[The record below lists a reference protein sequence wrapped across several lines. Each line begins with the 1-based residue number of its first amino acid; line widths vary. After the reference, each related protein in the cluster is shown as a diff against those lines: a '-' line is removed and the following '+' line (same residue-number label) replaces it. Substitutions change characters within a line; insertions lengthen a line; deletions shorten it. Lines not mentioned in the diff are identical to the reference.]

1 MTMLLLGALLSAIPI
16 DPPVPVREFP
26 PRPTTRETVG
36 SETGFVGLRRFTS
49 FPTARELDA
58 LLDSAQMLPEQ
69 RACAKACVKA
79 QLPVLQDAISTIMS
93 TDGMRL
99 MEYSASLA
107 KATVHGSEQER
118 LPMKDMKRLKQDA
131 DAITERLQSAE
142 LNFLNDVAA
151 CVATT
156 SGGESGSASQ
166 RAAALSMLEAL
177 QLRALRRYWE
187 DDVPQSAK
195 RSLVD
200 VRMLVDR
207 LRLPEGVRATCEPI
221 LLAGEHELPPLYHAL
236 SDADH
241 SRSAKVSAKLDQMQ
255 ADGSFESG
263 FEAAQREILMEL
275 PRAAGRITAVNQR
288 TVDAIE
294 QQLSAEQSRAL
305 RSAWRDA
312 ICPSLAQ
319 DPECAALADRL
330 SSALL
335 DAQGD
340 AQATTRLQ
348 EIDASWHQELEA
360 WRNAAVKRVHEWQDR
375 SSAYEQGYGP
385 QNFQAFISALT
396 EERRALH
403 QRWSDAV
410 SSARVPARQ

>member
-1 MTMLLLGALLSAIPI
+1 MTTLILGALLSAILS
-16 DPPVPVREFP
+16 DPPVPVQEFP
-26 PRPTTRETVG
+26 LRPTTRETVG
-36 SETGFVGLRRFTS
+36 SETGFVGLRRLTS

-58 LLDSAQMLPEQ
+58 LLDSAPMLPEQ
-69 RACAKACVKA
+69 RAYAKACVKA
-79 QLPVLQDAISTIMS
+79 HLPVLQEAISTIMS

-118 LPMKDMKRLKQDA
+118 LPMRDMKRLKQDG
-131 DAITERLQSAE
+131 DSITERLQSAE
-142 LNFLNDVAA
+142 LGFLNEVAA
-151 CVATT
+151 CMGTA
-156 SGGESGSASQ
+156 SDGESASASE
-166 RAAALSMLEAL
+166 RAAALNMIEAL

-207 LRLPEGVRATCEPI
+207 LRLPEGVRATCEPS
-221 LLAGEHELPPLYHAL
+221 LLAGERELPPLYRAL

-241 SRSAKVSAKLDQMQ
+241 SRSAKVSARLDQMQ
-255 ADGSFESG
+255 ADGTFESG

-275 PRAAGRITAVNQR
+275 PRAAGRITGVNRR
-288 TVDAIE
+288 TMEAIE
-294 QQLSAEQSRAL
+294 QQLPAEQSRAL

-312 ICPSLAQ
+312 ICPPLAQ
-319 DPECAALADRL
+319 DPECDALADRL

-340 AQATTRLQ
+340 VKATTRLQ

-360 WRNAAVKRVHEWQDR
+360 WRTAAVMRVCEWQDR
-375 SSAYEQGYGP
+375 SSAYEEGYGP
-385 QNFQAFISALT
+385 QNFQAFISVLT

-403 QRWSDAV
+403 QRWSDAI
-410 SSARVPARQ
+410 SSAHVPAAQ

>member
-1 MTMLLLGALLSAIPI
+1 MTTLILSALLSAIPS

-26 PRPTTRETVG
+26 PRPTSRETVG
-36 SETGFVGLRRFTS
+36 SETGFVGLRRLTS

-69 RACAKACVKA
+69 RAYAKACVKA
-79 QLPVLQDAISTIMS
+79 HLPVLQEAISTIMS

-118 LPMKDMKRLKQDA
+118 LPMRDMKRLKQDG
-131 DAITERLQSAE
+131 DSVTERLQSAE
-142 LNFLNDVAA
+142 LSFLNEVAA
-151 CVATT
+151 CMATA
-156 SGGESGSASQ
+156 SDGESASASE
-166 RAAALSMLEAL
+166 RAAALNMIEAL

-207 LRLPEGVRATCEPI
+207 LRLSEGVRATCEPS
-221 LLAGEHELPPLYHAL
+221 LLAAERELPPLYRAL

-241 SRSAKVSAKLDQMQ
+241 SRSAKVSARLDQMQ
-255 ADGSFESG
+255 ADGTFESG

-275 PRAAGRITAVNQR
+275 PRAAGRITGVNRR
-288 TVDAIE
+288 TMEAIE
-294 QQLSAEQSRAL
+294 QQLPAEQSRAL

-312 ICPSLAQ
+312 ICPPLAQ
-319 DPECAALADRL
+319 DPECDALADRL

-340 AQATTRLQ
+340 VKATTRLQ

-360 WRNAAVKRVHEWQDR
+360 WRTAAVMRVCEWQDR
-375 SSAYEQGYGP
+375 SSAYEEGYGP
-385 QNFQAFISALT
+385 QNFQAFISVLT

-403 QRWSDAV
+403 QRWSDAI
-410 SSARVPARQ
+410 SSARVPAAQ

>member
-1 MTMLLLGALLSAIPI
+1 MTTLILSALLSAIPS

-26 PRPTTRETVG
+26 PRPTSRETVG
-36 SETGFVGLRRFTS
+36 SETGFVGLRRLTS

-69 RACAKACVKA
+69 RAYAKACVKA
-79 QLPVLQDAISTIMS
+79 HLPVLQEAISTIMS

-118 LPMKDMKRLKQDA
+118 LPMRDMKRLKQDG
-131 DAITERLQSAE
+131 DSVTERLQSAE
-142 LNFLNDVAA
+142 LSFLNEVAA
-151 CVATT
+151 CMATA
-156 SGGESGSASQ
+156 SDGESASASE
-166 RAAALSMLEAL
+166 RAAALNMIEAL

-207 LRLPEGVRATCEPI
+207 LRLSEGVRATCEPS
-221 LLAGEHELPPLYHAL
+221 LLAGERELPPLYRAL

-241 SRSAKVSAKLDQMQ
+241 SRSAKVSARLDQMQ
-255 ADGSFESG
+255 ADGTFESG

-275 PRAAGRITAVNQR
+275 PRAAGRITAVNRR
-288 TVDAIE
+288 TMEAIE
-294 QQLSAEQSRAL
+294 QQLPAEQSRAL

-319 DPECAALADRL
+319 DPECDALADRL
-330 SSALL
+330 SSALV

-340 AQATTRLQ
+340 AQTTTRLQ
-348 EIDASWHQELEA
+348 EIDASWRQELET
-360 WRNAAVKRVHEWQDR
+360 WRTAAVMRVCEWQDR
-375 SSAYEQGYGP
+375 SSAYEEGYGP
-385 QNFQAFISALT
+385 QNFQAFISVLT

-403 QRWSDAV
+403 QRWSDAI
-410 SSARVPARQ
+410 SSARVPAAQ

>member
-1 MTMLLLGALLSAIPI
+1 MTTLILSALLSAIPS

-36 SETGFVGLRRFTS
+36 SETGFVGLRRLTS

-69 RACAKACVKA
+69 RAYAKACVKA
-79 QLPVLQDAISTIMS
+79 HLPVLQEAISTIMS

-118 LPMKDMKRLKQDA
+118 LPMRDMKRLKQDG
-131 DAITERLQSAE
+131 DSITERLQSAE
-142 LNFLNDVAA
+142 LSFLNEVAA
-151 CVATT
+151 CMGTA
-156 SGGESGSASQ
+156 SDDESASASE
-166 RAAALSMLEAL
+166 RAAALNMIEAL

-207 LRLPEGVRATCEPI
+207 LRLPEGVRATCEPS
-221 LLAGEHELPPLYHAL
+221 LLAGERELPPLYRAL

-241 SRSAKVSAKLDQMQ
+241 SRSAKVSARLDQMQ
-255 ADGSFESG
+255 ADGTFESG

-275 PRAAGRITAVNQR
+275 PRAAGRITGVNRR
-288 TVDAIE
+288 TMEAIE
-294 QQLSAEQSRAL
+294 QQLPAEQSRAL

-319 DPECAALADRL
+319 DPECDALADRL
-330 SSALL
+330 SSALV

-340 AQATTRLQ
+340 AQTTTRLQ
-348 EIDASWHQELEA
+348 EIDASWRQELEA
-360 WRNAAVKRVHEWQDR
+360 WRTAALMRVCEWQDR
-375 SSAYEQGYGP
+375 SSAYDQGYGP

-403 QRWSDAV
+403 QRWSDAI
-410 SSARVPARQ
+410 SSARVPAAQ